1 MVVTEGDADFV
12 GTQVSGASGS
22 TAAADSDMSPDLNE
36 QSLRLLRQLKFDP
49 RKTEESGP
57 SVGGTPASA
66 ENVSA
71 GSSDVDLTAQPCSY
85 SDVRLNSRAQS
96 SHGDEAAAAADGL
109 STRASWKKAEVP
121 GGFAMQLPHGAAGPA
136 PPQSEAEV
144 QAEAKAKM
152 WTWMSNNFPAAP
164 PHALKGKGKGKRP
177 FTIDSGSPAM
187 TTPVE
192 PVPKPST
199 ATSAW
204 QHPPAAGSKGSNWTQ
219 TSGPWN
225 AESDREW
232 REQRS
237 GRGWQ
242 DDAERPA
249 AKRGSAPYRA
259 WAPGP
264 PKGKKG
270 RKGYDQGS

>member
-1 MVVTEGDADFV
+1 M
-12 GTQVSGASGS
+12 GTHVSGASGS

-49 RKTEESGP
+49 RNTDESGP

-71 GSSDVDLTAQPCSY
+71 GSSDVDLTAHPCSY
-85 SDVRLNSRAQS
+85 SDVRLNSRAHV

-109 STRASWKKAEVP
+109 STRASWTRAEVP

-152 WTWMSNNFPAAP
+152 WTWMSNNMPAAP
-164 PHALKGKGKGKRP
+164 PHALKGKGKSKSKGKGHGSYL
-177 FTIDSGSPAM
+177 IDSGSPAM
-187 TTPVE
+187 ATWVA

-204 QHPPAAGSKGSNWTQ
+204 QHTPAAGSKGSTWTQ
-219 TSGPWN
+219 TGGPWN
-225 AESDREW
+225 AESNREW
-232 REQRS
+232 Q
-237 GRGWQ
+237 GGWQ
-242 DDAERPA
+242 EDAERPT
-249 AKRGSAPYRA
+249 AKRGAAPYRV
-259 WAPGP
+259 WAPGL